1 MNGLHIYYSLAVY
14 WNNKVLNKCLQNK
27 VTWRFG
33 KEVVIGKEMIRER
46 EVFMYGN
53 GLDKASQ
60 GNITN
65 NVATRIIKVW
75 RGRVPKS
82 PYIGLDY
89 KAFWHDIDAPNNPIS
104 H

>member
-1 MNGLHIYYSLAVY
+1 
-14 WNNKVLNKCLQNK
+14 
-27 VTWRFG
+27 
-33 KEVVIGKEMIRER
+33 
-46 EVFMYGN
+46 MYGN